1 MSLWTTISGLN
12 DPSCIPS
19 SRPWMQSSADP
30 AELASLRA
38 FQVKLSQLG
47 HYWSSYKS
55 IEDLQLQFSRQLDT
69 LLFY

>member
-1 MSLWTTISGLN
+1 ALDHYQRN
-12 DPSCIPS
+12 E
-19 SRPWMQSSADP
+19 RPFIYTFFKTMDAKQSSADP
-30 AELASLRA
+30 EELASLRA

-55 IEDLQLQFSRQLDT
+55 IEDLQLQFYRQLDT